1 MTVTVMV
8 TVMVTVTMTMTV
20 MVIQNRSIAK
30 NLHFPIKLTLFLNP
44 SVMLFS
50 AGRADRETKGE
61 AIVAYLALSK
71 GGYRVH
77 YARVATIQGW
87 IWVRPSPHPRA
98 LRQPL
103 QL

>member
-20 MVIQNRSIAK
+20 MVMQNRSIAK

-71 GGYRVH
+71 VGSRFH
-77 YARVATIQGW
+77 YYGRREDPELSGAM
-87 IWVRPSPHPRA
+87 SFFC
-98 LRQPL
+98 L
-103 QL
+103 